1 MRYSAI
7 QLAHLV
13 FSKLY
18 VIQICYVHIKLY
30 KVSLMVVIFGLEI
43 VLLFLLCHTHTH
55 TTSMDALF
63 IHDGRSFFRWSALLL
78 PLQGL
83 PEIWY
88 SPVGLVYVS

>member
-30 KVSLMVVIFGLEI
+30 KVSLMVVIFCLEI
-43 VLLFLLCHTHTH
+43 VLLFCSVTHTY

-63 IHDGRSFFRWSALLL
+63 IHDGRSSFHWSALLL